1 LLISFVA
8 VAEGLIF
15 NIFRNRFF
23 LLCKRAFMV
32 GGGCAADLF
41 FNRFRIN
48 LKFARF

>member
-1 LLISFVA
+1 MA

-15 NIFRNRFF
+15 NIFRNRYF
-23 LLCKRAFMV
+23 LLLNRVFMV

-48 LKFARF
+48 RKFARF